1 MGRCGFTKPSGQR
14 CKGRAIEGSEYCWNH
29 APEYAEAR
37 SRAGRKGG
45 RRAGRGR
52 PLAELAGIKDR
63 LREIVEDV
71 RSGALDRGDAAV
83 IGQLYNVYLRAV
95 SVELKVKEVTELEGR
110 LGELEE
116 LLEAR
121 KEGGNRWGA

>member
-1 MGRCGFTKPSGQR
+1 MDRCGFTKPSGQR

-45 RRAGRGR
+45 KRGGRGR
-52 PLAELAGIKDR
+52 PMAELGDIKDR
-63 LREIVEDV
+63 LREIAEDV

-83 IGQLYNVYLRAV
+83 ISQIYNVYLRAV
-95 SVELKVKEVTELEGR
+95 SVELKARDQLELEQR
-110 LGELEE
+110 LADLEA

-121 KEGGNRWGA
+121 KGSAYG

>member
-1 MGRCGFTKPSGQR
+1 MDRCGFTKPSGQR

-45 RRAGRGR
+45 KRGGRGR
-52 PLAELAGIKDR
+52 PMAELGDIKDR
-63 LREIVEDV
+63 LREIAEDV

-83 IGQLYNVYLRAV
+83 ISQIYNVYLRAV
-95 SVELKVKEVTELEGR
+95 SVELKARDQLELEQR
-110 LGELEE
+110 LADLEA

-121 KEGGNRWGA
+121 KQSAYG